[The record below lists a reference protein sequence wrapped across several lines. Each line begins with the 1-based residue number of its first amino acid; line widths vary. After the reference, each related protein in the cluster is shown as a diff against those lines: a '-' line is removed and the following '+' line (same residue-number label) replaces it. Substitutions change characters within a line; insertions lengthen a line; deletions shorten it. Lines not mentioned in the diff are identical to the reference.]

1 MPTQLPSPKQVA
13 EKMQHALTECLYDY
27 DNENQ
32 YDGVRTISHWQF
44 HALAKRT
51 DIARHFY
58 AEVEVEA
65 ARIGLIVAFG
75 QNAVVIATDDD
86 FAPNG
91 WSEIKPD
98 IPGSPGHLTED

>member
-1 MPTQLPSPKQVA
+1 MTTQPPSSQQVA
-13 EKMQHALTECLYDY
+13 EKMQHALSTSIYDY
-27 DNENQ
+27 DNEHE
-32 YDGVRTISHWQF
+32 YDGVLTISYGQF
-44 HALAKRT
+44 SHLAGRIVFTKR
-51 DIARHFY
+51 FY

-75 QNAVVIATDDD
+75 QNAIIIATDDD

-98 IPGSPGHLTED
+98 LPGSPGHLTED

>member
-1 MPTQLPSPKQVA
+1 MTTQPPSPKQIA
-13 EKMQHALTECLYDY
+13 EKMQHALAECLYDNE
-27 DNENQ
+27 NENQ

-44 HALAKRT
+44 HALARQT

-75 QNAVVIATDDD
+75 QNAIVIATDDD

-98 IPGSPGHLTED
+98 PTMDSL

>member
-27 DNENQ
+27 DNESQ
-32 YDGVRTISHWQF
+32 YDGVLTISHWQF
-44 HALAKRT
+44 QALTRRT
-51 DIARHFY
+51 EIARHFY

-75 QNAVVIATDDD
+75 HKAVVIATDDD

-98 IPGSPGHLTED
+98 PSRYEEAPVDK